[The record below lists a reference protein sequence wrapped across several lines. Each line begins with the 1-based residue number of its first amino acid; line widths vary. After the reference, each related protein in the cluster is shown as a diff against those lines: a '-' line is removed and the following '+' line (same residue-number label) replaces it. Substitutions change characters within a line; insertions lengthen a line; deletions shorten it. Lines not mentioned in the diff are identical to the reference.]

1 MKDIASYPKWI
12 EIDLDQLKSNYEAI
26 EKAIKYKSGF
36 LGVVKANAYGHG
48 AVEVAETLVE
58 GGVSILGVSSISE
71 ALEIRRTLK
80 KVDLLILGYVME
92 AQIKEAIEN
101 NFIMSLFSLKQAEY
115 ASKICKKMGGTL
127 RTHIKIDTGMNRVG
141 IQYDEAIVKVK
152 DIKKLPNLAIE
163 GIFSHFAT
171 SDEKDSPFM
180 MKQYERFKK
189 VLNQLEA
196 ENIKLPCQHICNSG
210 GVLSGHSSLYMDL
223 VRPGILLYGHY
234 PSDDLVKSIPVKP
247 VMTFKSKITHIKTL
261 HHESGISY
269 GLTYTGKAGDKIATV
284 PVGYGD
290 GYPRGLSNSGHILV
304 RGQKMPIVGK
314 ICMDQLMIDV
324 TSLPDVSLEEE
335 VVLMGGWPGSDTY
348 ISAEEIGKTIGH
360 TTYELM
366 CMVARRVPRVY
377 IKKGQISKI
386 KDYLSDKTYE

>member
-1 MKDIASYPKWI
+1 MKEIYPCPKWL
-12 EIDLDQLKSNYEAI
+12 EIDLDQLKRNYEAI
-26 EKAIKYKSGF
+26 SKAIHYKSGF

-58 GGVSILGVSSISE
+58 AGTSILGVSSISE
-71 ALEIRRTLK
+71 ALEIRRTLE
-80 KVDLLILGYVME
+80 KVDLLILGYVMK
-92 AQIKEAIEN
+92 AQMEEAIEN
-101 NFIMSLFSLKQAEY
+101 NFIVSLFSLKQAEY
-115 ASKICKKMGGTL
+115 ASKISKKMGCTL

-141 IQYDEAIVKVK
+141 IQYDEGVAE
-152 DIKKLPNLAIE
+152 IKIIKTLPNLKIE

-171 SDEKDSPFM
+171 SDEKDSSFM
-180 MKQYERFKK
+180 MIQYARFKK
-189 VLNQLEA
+189 VLDQLEL
-196 ENIKLPCQHICNSG
+196 EKIKIPCQHICNSG
-210 GVLSGHSSLYMDL
+210 GVLSGKSELYMDL

-247 VMTFKSKITHIKTL
+247 VMTFKSRITHIKTL
-261 HHESGISY
+261 DHDSGISY
-269 GLTYTGKAGDKIATV
+269 GLTYTGKAGDKIATI

-290 GYPRGLSNSGHILV
+290 GYPRDLSNLGHVLV
-304 RGQKMPIVGK
+304 QGKKMPIVGK

-324 TSLPDVSLEEE
+324 SSLPEVCLEEE
-335 VVLMGGWPGSDTY
+335 VILMGGWPDSDIY
-348 ISAEEIGKTIGH
+348 ISAEEIGKSIGH

-377 IKKGQISKI
+377 IKKGEIIKI